1 MSIHTD
7 IVIEKFLK
15 DMETICR
22 PSSSSSISI
31 NLNET
36 LVQKDIA
43 ELIVYKLSNVKR
55 YIIKVAFVGLDGTGK
70 RLIKSSLKNENDSFC
85 YRFIDDFKKTKEW
98 LISV

>member
-15 DMETICR
+15 DMKIICR
-22 PSSSSSISI
+22 PSSSASISI

-43 ELIVYKLSNVKR
+43 ELIVNKLSNVKR
-55 YIIKVAFVGLDGTGK
+55 HISKVAFVGLDGTGK
-70 RLIKSSLKNENDSFC
+70 RLIKSSLKNENSSFC
-85 YRFIDDFKKTKEW
+85 YRFIDDFEKAKEW